1 MWLNYMNWK
10 SMDECCEINWVHYI
24 LGEYYFNEWCKY
36 EYCCDEFPHGKFQLP
51 VHQWMWEHLMNK
63 CHANR

>member
-24 LGEYYFNEWCKY
+24 LGGEY
-36 EYCCDEFPHGKFQLP
+36 EYCCDEFPHGKFQLTESINECENIWWIN
-51 VHQWMWEHLMNK
+51 VMQIDRIK
-63 CHANR
+63 A

>member
-10 SMDECCEINWVHYI
+10 SMDECCEMNRVHYI
-24 LGEYYFNEWCKY
+24 HGEYYLNEYK
-36 EYCCDEFPHGKFQLP
+36 
-51 VHQWMWEHLMNK
+51 WMWEHLMNK